1 MVSKQYR
8 IRAQDYTE
16 SLIPDAILDVNDP
29 AYTIA
34 SVTDVNQPMSLSN
47 FITTHNNINT
57 LPPQAK

>member
-1 MVSKQYR
+1 MSKQYR

-29 AYTIA
+29 AHTIA

-47 FITTHNNINT
+47 FIATHNNINSQT
-57 LPPQAK
+57 TQAK

>member
-29 AYTIA
+29 AITI
-34 SVTDVNQPMSLSN
+34 SQITDIDQPMSLSS
-47 FITTHNNINT
+47 FMLAHNINT
-57 LPPQAK
+57 TPTQDK

>member
-1 MVSKQYR
+1 MIKQYR

-34 SVTDVNQPMSLSN
+34 SVTDVTQPMTLSN
-47 FITTHNNINT
+47 FITAHNINT
-57 LPPQAK
+57 TPSQDK

>member
-1 MVSKQYR
+1 MKQYR

-34 SVTDVNQPMSLSN
+34 SVTDVNQPMTLSN
-47 FITTHNNINT
+47 FITAHNINT
-57 LPPQAK
+57 TLPQDK